1 MPHIFL
7 PLLLVVRFVQSVRHG
22 LHDPEY
28 RALSIWVV
36 TLLATGTV
44 FYRLVEGWPWID
56 ALYFSVIT
64 LTTVG
69 YGDLAPTLPLSKL
82 FTILYIV
89 SGLSIFG
96 GFLQVTG
103 AKQRARWQQQNQQ
116 REHPHE

>member
-44 FYRLVEGWPWID
+44 FYRLVEGWTWLD
-56 ALYFSVIT
+56 AL
-64 LTTVG
+64 
-69 YGDLAPTLPLSKL
+69 
-82 FTILYIV
+82 
-89 SGLSIFG
+89 
-96 GFLQVTG
+96 
-103 AKQRARWQQQNQQ
+103 
-116 REHPHE
+116 